1 MPNSSYTIVNYYC
14 IIQITIVYL
23 LVNQACVFVTDC
35 INIHGEN
42 QLNRQIDGSTNR
54 WINAAQVL
62 ELE

>member
-23 LVNQACVFVTDC
+23 LVNQACVFVTD
-35 INIHGEN
+35 GEN